1 MSGRGIR
8 KTKKPGLDRAAL
20 KRLLAY
26 VRPYRRFLYASVL
39 CALASAACALLIPVW
54 SGRAIDGMAGVGKA
68 DMGQV
73 GQALLL
79 IGLAAALSSA
89 AQRGLALSNNTIT
102 YSIARE
108 MRTQAMDKLHRLPLS
123 YLDAHPSGD
132 LVSRMISDVDTLTD
146 GLLMGLTQ
154 LFTGVVT
161 ILGTLG
167 IMLALDARIA
177 LAVVVLTPLSLFMA
191 GFIASRTHRYF
202 TDQAEARG
210 RETALIN
217 EMMEGQ
223 KVVRAFGY
231 EEEALKEFDAV
242 NEQLREVSMKATFFS
257 SLTNPSTRLVNNVI
271 YAAVCG
277 FAAYLC
283 IDGSITVGEMSVF
296 LSYASQYAKPFNE
309 ISGVIA
315 ELQNALACAS
325 RVFEL
330 LDEKDQTP
338 DPENAP
344 ALDAEGKVEIED
356 VSFSYVPD
364 KKLIEH
370 FTLTVEKGKRV
381 AIVGPTGCGKTTMIN
396 LLMRFYDV
404 DRGRIRV
411 DGRDILTLTRH
422 TLRSNYG
429 MVLQETWLKSGTV
442 RENIAYGRPDATE
455 EEIVAAA
462 RAAHCHSFI
471 RRLPQGYDTVLGENG
486 GSLSQGQKQLLCI
499 ARVMLVRPPMLILDE
514 ATSSIDTRTEVLIQE
529 AFLRLMKGRTSFIV
543 AHRLSTIRDAD
554 TILVMRDG
562 HIAEQGDHDALL
574 AKNGVYAELYK
585 SQFSGVAT

>member
-1 MSGRGIR
+1 MPRGGIN
-8 KTKKPGLDRAAL
+8 KNKAAL

-26 VRPYRRFLYASVL
+26 ARPHRRDLAASVL
-39 CALASAACALLIPVW
+39 CAAAAAACALLIPVW
-54 SGRAIDGMAGVGKA
+54 SGRAIDAMTGLKGVE
-68 DMGQV
+68 MSRV
-73 GQALLL
+73 GTALMC
-79 IGLAAALSSA
+79 IALAAALASA
-89 AQRGLALSNNTIT
+89 AQRGLALANNRIT
-102 YSIARE
+102 YSIARRLRNE
-108 MRTQAMDKLHRLPLS
+108 TMEKLHRLPLS
-123 YLDAHPSGD
+123 YLDAHPTGD

-154 LFTGVVT
+154 LFTGGVT

-167 IMLALDARIA
+167 VMLALDLRIA
-177 LAVVVLTPLSLFMA
+177 LAVVLLTPLSLFMA
-191 GFIASRTHRYF
+191 GFITSRTQRYYV
-202 TDQAEARG
+202 DQARVRG
-210 RETALIN
+210 EETALIN
-217 EMMEGQ
+217 EMVEGQ

-231 EEEALKEFDAV
+231 EEEALKEFDRL
-242 NEQLREVSMKATFFS
+242 NEELREVSRKATFFS

-277 FAAYLC
+277 FAAWLC
-283 IDGSITVGEMSVF
+283 MDGSITVGEMSVF

-309 ISGVIA
+309 ISGVVA

-330 LDEKDQTP
+330 LDEKDQVP
-338 DPENAP
+338 DAAEP
-344 ALDAEGKVEIED
+344 AALTAEGRVEIED
-356 VSFSYVPD
+356 VSFSYVPER
-364 KKLIEH
+364 KLIEH
-370 FTLTVEKGKRV
+370 FNLKVEKGKRV
-381 AIVGPTGCGKTTMIN
+381 AIVGPTGCGKTTLIN

-404 DRGRIRV
+404 DRGSIRV
-411 DGRDILTLTRH
+411 DGADIRGVTRH
-422 TLRSNYG
+422 ALRRSYG

-455 EEIVAAA
+455 EEILRAAK
-462 RAAHCHSFI
+462 AAHCHSFI
-471 RRLPQGYDTVLGENG
+471 RRLPKGYDTVLGENG

-499 ARVMLVRPPMLILDE
+499 ARVMLILPPMLILDE

-529 AFLRLMKGRTSFIV
+529 AFSRLMKGRTSFIV

-562 HIAEQGDHDALL
+562 HIVEQGDHETLL
-574 AKNGVYAELYK
+574 ARGGVYAGLYK